1 MKRSTK
7 IEDWTRSRMKNSLQS
22 SELSSIISNL
32 PNFKFSAFQHFY
44 IDLFLLTYW
53 PDCDFNQVVEL
64 LKTFYKSIL
73 FNLKSFSDNVL
84 IKFNIA
90 DPIVGKLNSK
100 CFWKFYRIYIFIIF
114 MYKFVIFCFLYRRNS
129 LMWITLWMKMYKI
142 SQNKY
147 PWWYWLLNTRCYVAQ
162 TILIS
167 CAQIG

>member
-1 MKRSTK
+1 MLRLQQ
-7 IEDWTRSRMKNSLQS
+7 RSRWDLISFSPHSDTMLVCIR
-22 SELSSIISNL
+22 LSKQITVAFSHYIIFTRL
-32 PNFKFSAFQHFY
+32 PLYCYLY
-44 IDLFLLTYW
+44 ILY
-53 PDCDFNQVVEL
+53 
-64 LKTFYKSIL
+64 
-73 FNLKSFSDNVL
+73 LKSFSDNVL